1 MFIMSSQDQK
11 MDALLKVMTELAK
24 TMQRNSSYDGILGA
38 ARSMRGKKGGTEHK
52 QRLPDEEFRIRNH
65 FIDSLR
71 HVQMQEVKERQ
82 KLAKRISEEEKRLSK
97 TVRKHAKA
105 DSEAS
110 KNLRHLHRVVERFGD
125 VLKKNDSVWRKHND
139 AIRSHVT
146 DFRKQQAQYEKINDS
161 FLKLA
166 SADIDANDLAKLKK
180 TLSDVGNMLPK
191 AEIDNINQRIE
202 ALSSALGTSGQ
213 DTIDKTF
220 NKIITDLGTIS
231 SKQTKQLKDDLDLK
245 VKDNLRLR
253 SGLLKEEQQEFAMR
267 KEKILNFFG
276 TIDAIKKVEGDL
288 TSGIGRFA
296 DMFGKDELVNQFA
309 KDANESIV
317 KFKDTLKAL
326 TTATDPKEI
335 KKLDKIARAQ
345 SDRVFDGIRRFEE
358 RIAKLRGEQSNGFFK
373 GLKENFNI
381 LLTKIGDGYA
391 NIKGD
396 PGGTILSG
404 VDSLL
409 SDVASLVFKGVKYI
423 GTQAKDVAMK
433 EIMPDRL
440 ALMKYGTNLIDGTNK
455 MSQWVENIKYAGVL
469 GIKSTELA
477 QMRAEKRALLLNSK
491 GGEGDTL
498 TNIGDIVHGI
508 TRDGKNAVK
517 GTAMGQYFGGSSQDR
532 IEASL
537 AGLTMLRN
545 SGIVTSFENL
555 SKMMEQYTIQN
566 QNITGLTQQQLFTY
580 ASDIMNMSESQ
591 ELLSGAT
598 EEQQKAMLANTF
610 KLQQVYAALGYSAE
624 ESKALTEELIKSRK
638 NTSGKDKLKSL
649 ATLPMLGS
657 LMGFSQNKINL
668 LAEAGNVSAFGTTQ
682 QNMEFMQKTS
692 FDGKRTNAE
701 LLKEMN
707 TEIQKAKMGEGSG
720 QVWQQMLLEGTAES
734 LGSAFKFLEM
744 MPSTAK
750 SGVTKDMVANN
761 KRMVDGTPGENKLI
775 MSLDSTLT
783 SFNNGLMHGANGAG
797 MFVQAMNDL
806 PKELSIGGE
815 NLVGAIK
822 GFANAIRFTLETIG
836 LGDLTRTVEQN
847 KMLGE
852 AMRGVDNLKAFNK
865 KAEDSRVLMGY
876 SQQSTTDRLN
886 QLIGKGAGGA
896 MYHYDSKQA
905 NEIAKMYFHY
915 NHPDAELA
923 KQLGLG
929 SFSGDPLKKGTF
941 SWNTKG
947 MSASDKSK
955 ATTVMLEAL
964 KTNAVEMEAKA
975 KQQQE
980 EMKKTFQEAL
990 GDNTEA
996 TKDNTRALREEE
1008 PTKPQPK
1015 TKSETMLEDLARP
1028 AAVAAPT
1035 QTKSPAR

>member
-24 TMQRNSSYDGILGA
+24 NLQRNSSYDGILGA

-82 KLAKRISEEEKRLSK
+82 KLAKRISVEEKRLSK
-97 TVRKHAKA
+97 VVRQHAKA

-110 KNLRHLHRVVERFGD
+110 RNLRRLHRVVGSFGD
-125 VLKKNDSVWRKHND
+125 VLKENDSVWRKHND

-161 FLKLA
+161 FMKLA

-296 DMFGKDELVNQFA
+296 DMFGKDKLVNKFS
-309 KDANESIV
+309 KDASESIIE
-317 KFKDTLKAL
+317 FKKTLSAL
-326 TTATDPKEI
+326 TNATDPKEI

-391 NIKGD
+391 NIEGD

-555 SKMMEQYTIQN
+555 SKMMEQYTIEN

-580 ASDIMNMSESQ
+580 ASDIMNLSDNQ

-598 EEQQKAMLANTF
+598 EDQQKAMLANTF
-610 KLQQVYAALGYSAE
+610 KLQQVYAGLGYSAE
-624 ESKALTEELIKSRK
+624 ESKALTEEMAKMRK
-638 NTSGKDKLKSL
+638 GMSGTDKLKSL
-649 ATLPMLGS
+649 ATVPMMGS
-657 LMGFSQNKINL
+657 MMGLSQDKMGVLQGAVEANANGTLDDFMKNEKNASALKQINT
-668 LAEAGNVSAFGTTQ
+668 EFQ
-682 QNMEFMQKTS
+682 QILQGKQGLMQKILFET
-692 FDGKRTNAE
+692 
-701 LLKEMN
+701 LLSKVPEFQTILN
-707 TEIQKAKMGEGSG
+707 LTPASAK
-720 QVWQQMLLEGTAES
+720 Q
-734 LGSAFKFLEM
+734 
-744 MPSTAK
+744 
-750 SGVTKDMVANN
+750 GVTKDMVANN

-886 QLIGKGAGGA
+886 QLIGTGAGGA

-996 TKDNTRALREEE
+996 TKDNTRALRDEE

>member
-52 QRLPDEEFRIRNH
+52 QRLPEEEFRIRNH

-110 KNLRHLHRVVERFGD
+110 KNLRHLHRVVESFDD
-125 VLKKNDSVWRKHND
+125 VLKKNDSVWRKYND

-146 DFRKQQAQYEKINDS
+146 DFRKQQAQYEKINAS

-202 ALSSALGTSGQ
+202 VLSSALGTSDQ

-220 NKIITDLGTIS
+220 NKIITDLETIS

-276 TIDAIKKVEGDL
+276 TIDAIKNVEGDL

-317 KFKDTLKAL
+317 KFKATLKAL

-345 SDRVFDGIRRFEE
+345 SDRVFDGIRRFEQ

-373 GLKENFNI
+373 GLKENFKI
-381 LLTKIGDGYA
+381 LLTKIKDGYA
-391 NIKGD
+391 NIDGD

-409 SDVASLVFKGVKYI
+409 GNIASLVFKGAKFI

-455 MSQWVENIKYAGVL
+455 MSQWVENISYAGVL

-555 SKMMEQYTIQN
+555 SKMMEQYTIEN

-580 ASDIMNMSESQ
+580 ASDIMNLSDNQ

-598 EEQQKAMLANTF
+598 EDQQKAMLANTF
-610 KLQQVYAALGYSAE
+610 KLQQVYAGLGYSAE
-624 ESKALTEELIKSRK
+624 ESKALTEEMAKMRK
-638 NTSGKDKLKSL
+638 GMSGTDKLKSL
-649 ATLPMLGS
+649 ATVPMMGS
-657 LMGFSQNKINL
+657 MMGLSQDKMGVLQGAVEANANGTLEDFMKNEKNASALKQINT
-668 LAEAGNVSAFGTTQ
+668 EFQ
-682 QNMEFMQKTS
+682 QILQGKQGLMQKILFET
-692 FDGKRTNAE
+692 
-701 LLKEMN
+701 LLSKVPEFQ
-707 TEIQKAKMGEGSG
+707 TILSLTPASAK
-720 QVWQQMLLEGTAES
+720 Q
-734 LGSAFKFLEM
+734 
-744 MPSTAK
+744 
-750 SGVTKDMVANN
+750 GVTKDMVANN
-761 KRMVDGTPGENKLI
+761 KRMVDRTPGENKLI

-797 MFVQAMNDL
+797 MFVQAMRDL
-806 PKELSIGGE
+806 PKKLSIGGE
-815 NLVGAIK
+815 NLVGAINV
-822 GFANAIRFTLETIG
+822 FAKAITFALEAMG

-847 KMLGE
+847 KLLNE
-852 AMRGVDNLKAFNK
+852 AMRGVDSLKSFIQT
-865 KAEDSRVLMGY
+865 AEDGRVLMGY
-876 SQQSTTDRLN
+876 KQQSKSDRTLP
-886 QLIGKGAGGA
+886 LMGGSSGAL
-896 MYHYDSKQA
+896 YQYDAKQA
-905 NEIAKMYFHY
+905 NEIAKTYFHY
-915 NHPDAELA
+915 NHPDAEFA
-923 KQLGLG
+923 KELGLG
-929 SFSGDPLKKGTF
+929 SFSEDPSKKG
-941 SWNTKG
+941 SILWNTAG
-947 MSASDKSK
+947 MNANDK
-955 ATTVMLEAL
+955 ANALGQMIEAL
-964 KTNAVEMEAKA
+964 KQNARDMEERAI
-975 KQQQE
+975 KQQKD
-980 EMKKTFQEAL
+980 MKQSFDKAL
-990 GDNTEA
+990 GENTDA
-996 TKDNTRALREEE
+996 TKENTRALRDEESPE
-1008 PTKPQPK
+1008 VLQESK
-1015 TKSETMLEDLARP
+1015 TGQLLRDRTRSNAIP
-1028 AAVAAPT
+1028 AAT
-1035 QTKSPAR
+1035 QINSSTRTK